1 MDFTF
6 QVYNQIM
13 VDSCSVDVR
22 VDSNTL
28 NSSLNDVKLNLLL
41 IAYYI
46 EQSSQISS
54 GKQFEVTINVS
65 CLRATVPPLISPKQ
79 PYLSATIFNKCP
91 NSKLNADPLTMSKS
105 SNKMDG

>member
-13 VDSCSVDVR
+13 AGSYSKDVR

-41 IAYYI
+41 IANYI
-46 EQSSQISS
+46 
-54 GKQFEVTINVS
+54 
-65 CLRATVPPLISPKQ
+65 
-79 PYLSATIFNKCP
+79 
-91 NSKLNADPLTMSKS
+91 
-105 SNKMDG
+105 